1 MKAIKSFKQ
10 DFHTDMGGV
19 FAALKKV
26 QSDVKECS
34 GRIAEAE
41 QCISAT
47 YDEFN
52 TLQGVVGKF
61 LSSKADDLESRSRGN
76 NAQILGIP
84 EKEEGSDPSL
94 YMDKW
99 NADSLN
105 TVAPVLERAH
115 RTKWQR
121 HDSAPRTFI
130 VRRPNYKDTESI
142 LRASRAEVRSHVQK
156 QQNGVSPTP
165 VGRGLSTAKTI

>member
-1 MKAIKSFKQ
+1 MKAIRSFTQ

-19 FAALKKV
+19 GGVFAAIKRV

-34 GRIAEAE
+34 GCIAEAE
-41 QCISAT
+41 QCISPA
-47 YDEFN
+47 YVEFN
-52 TLQGVVGKF
+52 TLQGVAGKL
-61 LSSKADDLESRSRGN
+61 LSSKVDDPECRSRRN
-76 NAQILGIP
+76 NARILGIP
-84 EKEEGSDPSL
+84 EKEEGSDPLL

-105 TVAPVLERAH
+105 TVAPVRQRAH

-130 VRRPNYKDTESI
+130 VRCLNKRTQK
-142 LRASRAEVRSHVQK
+142 ASLEPRELK
-156 QQNGVSPTP
+156 
-165 VGRGLSTAKTI
+165 